1 MLMFLISMI
10 VALMLL
16 SAACVVWIGSMAQN
30 LLVGLV
36 VVGLMWIVISV
47 ALYFGAIHRTLVQ
60 WRRRMDTIYDVSL
73 TVELMYRQVATFV
86 KKILFREIPFSNNSL
101 ILIHTKFTSF
111 SSCSTATGNNLVK
124 VGICVMVFLNTVY
137 AT

>member
-1 MLMFLISMI
+1 MSILMFLISMI

-47 ALYFGAIHRTLVQ
+47 SLYFGAIHRTLVQ

-86 KKILFREIPFSNNSL
+86 KKIL
-101 ILIHTKFTSF
+101 
-111 SSCSTATGNNLVK
+111 G
-124 VGICVMVFLNTVY
+124 GD
-137 AT
+137 

>member
-1 MLMFLISMI
+1 MSILMFLIPMI

-16 SAACVVWIGSMAQN
+16 SAACVVWVGSLAQN

-36 VVGLMWIVISV
+36 VVGLVWVVISV
-47 ALYFGAIHRTLVQ
+47 ALYFGAIHSSLRQ

-86 KKILFREIPFSNNSL
+86 KKILG
-101 ILIHTKFTSF
+101 
-111 SSCSTATGNNLVK
+111 GN
-124 VGICVMVFLNTVY
+124 
-137 AT
+137 